1 MCAKCG
7 DRFALL
13 LANAKD
19 LASVSAFSV
28 FPRGNPESEAIGG
41 ICGPEQ
47 LPFSPLMVLQR
58 RLCLYLAYIYVQL
71 MIMIMRPSTHAHGS
85 NKEK

>member
-28 FPRGNPESEAIGG
+28 FPRGDPESEAIEG
-41 ICGPEQ
+41 IRGPEQ

-58 RLCLYLAYIYVQL
+58 VARPVEPSKLAQCFCQQALLALL
-71 MIMIMRPSTHAHGS
+71 MIHWA
-85 NKEK
+85 